1 MCSVS
6 LMAFNYTTCQL
17 LHPENKNI
25 WFPNLRSPL
34 VNGWLSLKQCEVYE
48 CLPFV
53 FCCFIIIIV
62 TLRASELPSEILS
75 QIAEHLL
82 TKDILAEQ
90 QYDLFQ
96 CLPNLV
102 HIDLGHKNLNIIN

>member
-1 MCSVS
+1 M
-6 LMAFNYTTCQL
+6 T
-17 LHPENKNI
+17 
-25 WFPNLRSPL
+25 
-34 VNGWLSLKQCEVYE
+34 
-48 CLPFV
+48 
-53 FCCFIIIIV
+53 
-62 TLRASELPSEILS
+62 ASELPSEILS

-82 TKDILAEQ
+82 TKDILAGPITCKTWRYIFQYYLWRDIQIDSTDTLEHIYNMIKPYNNTSIPHGSMVHSIQIEQ